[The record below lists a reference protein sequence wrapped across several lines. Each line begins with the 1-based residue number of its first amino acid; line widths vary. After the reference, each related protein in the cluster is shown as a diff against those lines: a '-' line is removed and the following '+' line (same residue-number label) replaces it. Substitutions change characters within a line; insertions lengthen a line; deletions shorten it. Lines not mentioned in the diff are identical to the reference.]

1 MRRQTLLD
9 ALPILAK
16 FLGRKLGVDV
26 VIGAER
32 AQTDGRT
39 IYLPALP
46 AADAAAWILA
56 NGFLDHEGAHL
67 RHTDFDAARP
77 ATPLG
82 RTLARILEDVRIE
95 AALGREL
102 PGCRD
107 NLARLVGHLVAQGDF
122 WAVPEADWPPVRQV
136 QVYLLYRLRADVLG
150 QTALGPLADRA
161 EALLRQALPAGVMV
175 KLAALAFEV
184 RHVSSTAAAVD
195 LAERIQ
201 RMFAA
206 AQTESPPNTTD
217 PAPQTGRRAPGAPPD
232 SGVDPNDRARGQNL
246 GRDGSG
252 QEPGPSQC
260 QSRDEAPDGS
270 DDPPGSNAGHGD
282 ERSGQGQGA
291 AGQGGSD
298 RDHPPDRSPT
308 HGQNGDA
315 GDPNGDPEWTAG
327 DRDPPADP
335 GQGAGHAGAGAVLQ
349 AILAAT
355 DADQDPHW
363 GDLGRHLGERLNAR
377 ATEAV
382 RTRRAVTM
390 AEPDPAPAAPAAT
403 TLATDVRAASVALR
417 RRLAALVQA
426 SRTEAQ
432 RRGRR
437 GHHLA
442 GRQLY
447 RLVCRDPGVFLARD
461 RRKTPDT
468 AVLILLDRSGSMQ
481 RRIAVAQRAAL
492 ATALALQEIPGCA
505 VAVAAFPGS
514 AADRVVPLLGFT
526 ERASRAA
533 GRFALRAE
541 GGTPLA
547 EALWW
552 AGYALLRRPEARRL
566 LLVVTDGDPADWEA
580 TRELIARCRNSGI
593 EAVGLGIQA
602 GRLAQSL
609 FGARDAEDLTD
620 LDQLAPALFRLLE
633 RRLTGGA

>member
-26 VIGAER
+26 VIGAAR

-82 RTLARILEDVRIE
+82 RALARILEDVRIE

-107 NLARLVGHLVAQGDF
+107 NLARLVDHLVAQGDF

-136 QVYLLYRLRADVLG
+136 QAYLLYRLRADVLG
-150 QTALGPLADRA
+150 QTALGSLADRA

-184 RHVSSTAAAVD
+184 RHLSSTAAAVD

-206 AQTESPPNTTD
+206 AQAESPPNTTD
-217 PAPQTGRRAPGAPPD
+217 PGQSHRLGRNAAPG
-232 SGVDPNDRARGQNL
+232 
-246 GRDGSG
+246 
-252 QEPGPSQC
+252 
-260 QSRDEAPDGS
+260 GS
-270 DDPPGSNAGHGD
+270 DDRPASTVDSSGD
-282 ERSGQGQGA
+282 RPGQGQGV

-298 RDHPPDRSPT
+298 QDHPPDRSPT
-308 HGQNGDA
+308 HRQDGNA

-327 DRDPPADP
+327 DRDPPSDS
-335 GQGAGHAGAGAVLQ
+335 GQGTGHAGAGAMLQ

-390 AEPDPAPAAPAAT
+390 AEPDPAPAALAAA

-426 SRTEAQ
+426 SRTEAR

-437 GHHLA
+437 GHHLTD
-442 GRQLY
+442 RQLY

-533 GRFALRAE
+533 GRFALRVE

-609 FGARDAEDLTD
+609 FGASDAEDLTD

>member
-107 NLARLVGHLVAQGDF
+107 NLARLVDHLVAQGDF

-136 QVYLLYRLRADVLG
+136 QAYLLYRLRADVLG
-150 QTALGPLADRA
+150 QTALGSLADRA

-206 AQTESPPNTTD
+206 AQAESPPNTTD
-217 PAPQTGRRAPGAPPD
+217 P
-232 SGVDPNDRARGQNL
+232 GQ
-246 GRDGSG
+246 
-252 QEPGPSQC
+252 SQR
-260 QSRDEAPDGS
+260 QGRDEAPDGS

-298 RDHPPDRSPT
+298 RDHPPDWSPT
-308 HGQNGDA
+308 HRQDSDV

-327 DRDPPADP
+327 DRAPPADS

-349 AILAAT
+349 AILVAT

-390 AEPDPAPAAPAAT
+390 AEPDPAPAAPAAA

-426 SRTEAQ
+426 SRTEAR

-447 RLVCRDPGVFLARD
+447 RLICRDPGVFLARD
-461 RRKTPDT
+461 RREAPDT

-633 RRLTGGA
+633 RRLTGGT